1 VRTDLL
7 INEPGAS
14 AELRAAGPGFDPLPA
29 PRSGNQVAAALQG
42 FKCYRFATSIVI
54 SKPKRISAAVG
65 VAHFMVKLL
74 LDR

>member
-1 VRTDLL
+1 MDLTPQLNCALRRPVATPCRGTAVR
-7 INEPGAS
+7 EPIRRRV
-14 AELRAAGPGFDPLPA
+14 AEVK
-29 PRSGNQVAAALQG
+29 S
-42 FKCYRFATSIVI
+42 YRFATYIVI